1 MASTASVPLRK
12 RLRRNKS
19 FRRAR
24 RLASLWAT
32 RLFGARLMRWNAKS
46 WKLEIENAAFMEAA
60 RGKGG
65 GHFIA
70 LWHGRMLLGMEEYG
84 GRGWQVLVSRSG
96 DGDISEHLL
105 QSLGYGVIRGS
116 SSRGGA
122 SAVRAML
129 SAMRS
134 GSVLVITP
142 DGPRGPRHSMNKGLA
157 WMARATGYS
166 ILPAGLAADPAWR
179 MRSWDSFTI
188 PKPRAR
194 VAICYGEPLL
204 VPRDATEEQ
213 QAEATEELRRRMLV
227 AERRASEMLGLEL
240 DE

>member
-19 FRRAR
+19 IRRAR
-24 RLASLWAT
+24 RIASLWAT
-32 RLFGARLMRWNAKS
+32 RLFGARLMGWNAKS
-46 WKLEIENAAFMEAA
+46 WKLELENEHFLEASK
-60 RGKGG
+60 GKGG
-65 GHFIA
+65 GHFIGI
-70 LWHGRMLLGMEEYG
+70 WHGRMLLGMGEYG
-84 GRGWQVLVSRSG
+84 GLGWKVLVSRSG

-105 QSLGYGVIRGS
+105 ESLGYGVIRGS

-129 SAMRS
+129 TALRA

-157 WMARATGYS
+157 WMARATGYA

-179 MRSWDSFTI
+179 MSSWDRFTI

-194 VAICYGEPLL
+194 VAICYGEPLF
-204 VPRDATEEQ
+204 VPRGATEEQ
-213 QAEATEELRRRMLV
+213 QVEATDELRRRMLV